1 MQYDDIANDRENP
14 FKGQVFNKPTKVGTP
29 GVDVYGGC
37 KKDYTGKWVTPE
49 MFVAVMTGDDSKTGG
64 RPVLKS
70 TAQDRVFINFVD
82 HGGTGIIAF
91 PDGSTM
97 SSKTLNAALKTMF
110 DKKMYSKLVFYM
122 EACESGSMFAGQ
134 LSPDL
139 NIYVTTAANAVESSW
154 GTYCP
159 PDDKVDGKELNTC
172 LGDLYSV
179 NWMENAD
186 EVGPKESLQ
195 DQYTKV
201 KTETTKSHVMQYGNT
216 SWTSEPIGNYLGD
229 TTQTQMMPTEQA
241 RSASSNV
248 KSSDIPM
255 HLAYYKY
262 LRAGSDDFEGRKKL
276 ALELQRHITRH
287 MEVDQLFMNL
297 ATKANKRDAFF
308 ANAQMPVVCDDRCCT
323 KLRDAFSTYCG
334 GFDDYVLK
342 YQRVI
347 VNVCAAID
355 QQPDVADNLASMMK
369 AMCM

>member
-1 MQYDDIANDRENP
+1 
-14 FKGQVFNKPTKVGTP
+14 
-29 GVDVYGGC
+29 
-37 KKDYTGKWVTPE
+37 

-70 TAQDRVFINFVD
+70 TAEDRVFINFVD

-97 SSKTLNAALKTMF
+97 SAKTLNAALKTMN
-110 DKKMYSKLVFYM
+110 DKKMYNKLVFYM

-134 LSPDL
+134 LPTNM
-139 NIYVTTAANAVESSW
+139 NIYATTAANAVESSW

-159 PDDKVDGKELNTC
+159 PDDKIDGKEMNTC

-195 DQYTKV
+195 DQYNKV
-201 KTETTKSHVMQYGNT
+201 KTETTKSHVMQYGNI
-216 SWTSEPIGNYLGD
+216 SWTSEPIGNYMGD
-229 TTQTQMMPTEQA
+229 TTQAVASQPSPRA
-241 RSASSNV
+241 SSSNV

-262 LRAGSDDFEGRKKL
+262 LRAASDDFEGRRKL
-276 ALELQRHITRH
+276 ALELQQHLIRR
-287 MEVDQLFMNL
+287 EFVDRLFMGL
-297 ATKANKRDAFF
+297 TSKANAEQAFF
-308 ANAQMPVVCDDRCCT
+308 APAQMPVVCDDRCCT
-323 KLRDAFSTYCG
+323 KLSEAFSTYCG
-334 GFDDYVLK
+334 GFDDYALK

-347 VNVCAAID
+347 VNLCAAVA
-355 QQPDVADNLASMMK
+355 QQSDLADGLVGTMK
-369 AMCM
+369 AMCI

>member
-1 MQYDDIANDRENP
+1 
-14 FKGQVFNKPTKVGTP
+14 
-29 GVDVYGGC
+29 
-37 KKDYTGKWVTPE
+37 
-49 MFVAVMTGDDSKTGG
+49 
-64 RPVLKS
+64 
-70 TAQDRVFINFVD
+70 
-82 HGGTGIIAF
+82 
-91 PDGSTM
+91 M
-97 SSKTLNAALKTMF
+97 SSKTLNAALKTMN
-110 DKKMYSKLVFYM
+110 DKKMYSHLVFYM

-159 PDDKVDGKELNTC
+159 PDDKVDGKNMNTC

-186 EVGPKESLQ
+186 QVGPKETLQ

-229 TTQTQMMPTEQA
+229 TTQPVKPEQPP
-241 RSASSNV
+241 SASSSNV

-262 LRAGSDDFEGRKKL
+262 LRAESDDFEGRRKL
-276 ALELQRHITRH
+276 ANELQRHLARRVA
-287 MEVDQLFMNL
+287 VDQLFMDF
-297 ATKANKRDAFF
+297 ASKANQRDAFF
-308 ANAQMPVVCDDRCCT
+308 ANAKMPVVCDDRCCT
-323 KLRDAFSTYCG
+323 KLSDAFSTYCG
-334 GFDDYVLK
+334 GFDDYALK
-342 YQRVI
+342 YHRVI

-355 QQPDVADNLASMMK
+355 HQADVADSLVGTMK
-369 AMCM
+369 ALCM